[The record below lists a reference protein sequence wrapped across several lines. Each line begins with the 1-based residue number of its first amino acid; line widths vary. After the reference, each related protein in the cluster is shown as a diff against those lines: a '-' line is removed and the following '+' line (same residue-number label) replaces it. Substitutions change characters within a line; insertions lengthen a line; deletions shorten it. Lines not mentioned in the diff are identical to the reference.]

1 MNLTQEIQSKGRFQF
16 VADWVVRMTASEE
29 NRELVSMY
37 QVIENDNA
45 YMILF
50 EGGESGYGWM
60 TAEEINSWFV
70 RLPLNYFALEAE
82 QMVVEIRKT

>member
-16 VADWVVRMTASEE
+16 VADWVVRMTADKE
-29 NRELVSMY
+29 NRELISNY
-37 QVIENDNA
+37 QVIEKDST

-50 EGGESGYGWM
+50 EGHESGYGWM

-70 RLPLNYFALEAE
+70 RLPLNYFAMEAE
-82 QMVVEIRKT
+82 EMVIEVLH